1 MATSRAGRLSIA
13 LALILLTAACGS
25 GRLAPLPVPL
35 DHVSCSRC
43 GMLVSDGRTA
53 AQALAAGEEPRFYDD
68 IGCAA
73 ADTTLPAAGA
83 IYVSSGAGKWLSA
96 DRAYY
101 ARAADS
107 RTPMGYGVIA
117 FASPDAAR
125 SRDKDGR
132 ALSWT
137 DLTARIRAGGLR

>member
-1 MATSRAGRLSIA
+1 MAIVGTRRLSPA
-13 LALILLTAACGS
+13 LALLLLAAACGS

-35 DHVSCSRC
+35 DRVSCSRC

-73 ADTTLPAAGA
+73 ADTSLTAAA
-83 IYVSSGAGKWLSA
+83 EIYVSSGDGKWLPA
-96 DRAYY
+96 GQAFY

-107 RTPMGYGVIA
+107 RTPMGYGFAA
-117 FASPDAAR
+117 FPSASAAR
-125 SRDKDGR
+125 SRDKDR
-132 ALSWT
+132 QALSWT
-137 DLTARIRAGGLR
+137 DLTVRIRAGGLR